1 MQALS
6 DTPLKTHEWGSIT
19 ENGITRHNVTKASV
33 MPYGFL
39 DGKPQYPSINILN
52 RDLYRAIEELGVV
65 PIGIIARLKQKE
77 TNGEQLIGLYQRARQ
92 FREEIDALVFPK

>member
-19 ENGITRHNVTKASV
+19 ENGITRHNVTKAFV

-39 DGKPQYPSINILN
+39 DGKPQYPLAELATVSLLSELAIRGLKFKNIQDCSN
-52 RDLYRAIEELGVV
+52 Y
-65 PIGIIARLKQKE
+65 
-77 TNGEQLIGLYQRARQ
+77 
-92 FREEIDALVFPK
+92 